1 MKQFEN
7 LMKTERE
14 RGLQRRLDVNI
25 SEGEANWLLNFT
37 SGSRGVDYDNG
48 TVSYAIRMLI
58 MDNILRARKD
68 KILTEEQAVLELQSL
83 GMSSS
88 EVVNRINIT
97 EQDLD

>member
-1 MKQFEN
+1 MKNFAN
-7 LMKTERE
+7 IERQ

-25 SEGEANWLLNFT
+25 SEGEANWLRAFT
-37 SGSRGVDYDNG
+37 SGLRGVDYDNS

-68 KILTEEQAVLELQSL
+68 KVITEEQAVLELQSL

-88 EVVNRINIT
+88 EVANRVNIT
-97 EQDLD
+97 EQDL